1 MKNELLRL
9 LKQKRGTDVRI
20 TTMFDLYGLYA
31 DFPGV
36 EEAAKVAHLPHQRVR
51 QLQQAFADDVCDARF
66 IPYIQLH
73 EFETILFCELSSFE
87 VAFDECQG
95 RLEALAA
102 DVGGL
107 IETPEL
113 IDDGQHSAP
122 SKRIAKQFPA
132 YPNLKPDAPV
142 AIATMID
149 LAVIRSKCP
158 HFSDWLTELEK
169 LGGAH

>member
-1 MKNELLRL
+1 MIRLYIYVEGRTEQIYAETVLRSHLAGFGVAVEGAVLAATRRRHGIIHRGGGRHYEPMKNELLRL

-102 DVGGL
+102 RRRR
-107 IETPEL
+107 P
-113 IDDGQHSAP
+113 H
-122 SKRIAKQFPA
+122 R
-132 YPNLKPDAPV
+132 DAG
-142 AIATMID
+142 T
-149 LAVIRSKCP
+149 
-158 HFSDWLTELEK
+158 H
-169 LGGAH
+169 